1 MPQFSVAAEIRKEF
15 GKNASRRLRAAGK
28 VPVILY
34 GNKEDSLSV
43 SVPPKELMAI
53 LRSPTGHNTIFSLDI
68 EGRGSA
74 SVMFKEWQF
83 EPIRGH
89 LLHADLIRIAMDKVL
104 TVKVP
109 ITTKGE
115 AKGVKEQGGIF
126 EFVLREVEV
135 ECLPADIP
143 EQITIDITALELGA
157 SVRVSALPVS
167 PRVKMISEAELV
179 VAHVITPRAEKVET
193 PVVEEAAATE
203 PEVIKKGKGE
213 EGEAGEGKGE
223 EKEKEKKK

>member
-1 MPQFSVAAEIRKEF
+1 MPQFNVAAEIRNEF

-34 GNKEDSLSV
+34 GNKQDPLPITV
-43 SVPPKELMAI
+43 SPKDLMAI
-53 LRSPTGHNTIFSLDI
+53 LHSPTGHNTIFALEI
-68 EGRGSA
+68 TGQGSS

-83 EPIRGH
+83 EPIRGS

-104 TVKVP
+104 QVKVP

-135 ECLPADIP
+135 ECLPVDIP
-143 EQITIDITALELGA
+143 EQITIDITNLELNA

-167 PRVKMISEAELV
+167 PRVKILSEPELV
-179 VAHVITPRAEKVET
+179 VAHIITPRAEKVEEAAT
-193 PVVEEAAATE
+193 VEAAAAAE
-203 PEVIKKGKGE
+203 PEVIKKGKAE
-213 EGEAGEGKGE
+213 EGEGAEGKGE
-223 EKEKEKKK
+223 EKEKKK